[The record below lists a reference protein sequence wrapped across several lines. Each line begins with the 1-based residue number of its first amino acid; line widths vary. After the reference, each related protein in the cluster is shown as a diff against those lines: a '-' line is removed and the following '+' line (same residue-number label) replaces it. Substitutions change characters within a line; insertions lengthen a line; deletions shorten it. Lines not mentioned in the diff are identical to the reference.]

1 MIFSYKCT
9 TAPDTNN
16 YKHAVQT
23 RYPLIL
29 SSRGR
34 IRCITTFVHIGALT
48 YDVSS
53 RGGFKMLTVAEKGG
67 GGEGVLA
74 LLTSAKILKF
84 WQKLFEIKRANH
96 CA

>member
-16 YKHAVQT
+16 YKHAVQR

-34 IRCITTFVHIGALT
+34 IRCITTFAHMPMGLGALT
-48 YDVSS
+48 FDVSN
-53 RGGFKMLTVAEKGG
+53 RGGFKMLTVAEKGER
-67 GGEGVLA
+67 EGLSLA
-74 LLTSAKILKF
+74 DVSKNT
-84 WQKLFEIKRANH
+84 
-96 CA
+96 

>member
-9 TAPDTNN
+9 TAPATQTTIN
-16 YKHAVQT
+16 T
-23 RYPLIL
+23 RYRQDISFDSQLQ
-29 SSRGR
+29 G
-34 IRCITTFVHIGALT
+34 TFVHMGALT

-53 RGGFKMLTVAEKGG
+53 RGVFKMLTVAEKGG
-67 GGEGVLA
+67 GKGVLA
-74 LLTSAKILKF
+74 LLTSAKILKI